1 MTAEAPIPPVK
12 KAVLPVAGF
21 GTRTL
26 PATKVMPK
34 EMLPVVDKPV
44 IQYAIEEAREAGIE
58 EFILVTGR
66 GKDMIAAH
74 FDHQPEL
81 MRHLEAGNKDLLQ
94 ERVTESD
101 IPDGKLAVTRQN
113 TPLGLGHAILCA
125 RNLVGQEPFAILLP
139 DDLIQGET
147 GCLKQMMDVYTRQ
160 GGNIL
165 AVMEVAREMT
175 HKYGILDIDGD
186 DGRLAGIRGLVE
198 KPAPE
203 DAPSNLSV
211 IGRYILQPGI
221 FDKLSCLGKGSGGE
235 IQLTDAIAQLARDQL
250 CQGLRFTGT
259 RFDCGAIE
267 GFVAANIAFGLNDSD
282 IGPQIQQLVQ
292 DYAGS
297 ACKIDDTG

>member
-1 MTAEAPIPPVK
+1 MTADISIPPVK

-26 PATKVMPK
+26 PATKAMPK

-81 MRHLEAGNKDLLQ
+81 MRHLESGNKQDLLA
-94 ERVTESD
+94 RVTESD

-113 TPLGLGHAILCA
+113 KPLGLGHAIWCA
-125 RNLVGQEPFAILLP
+125 RNLVGNAPFAVLLP

-147 GCLKQMMDVYTRQ
+147 GCLKQMMDVYNRH

-175 HKYGILDIDGD
+175 HKYGILDVDGD
-186 DGRLAGIRGLVE
+186 DGQLAGIRGLVE
-198 KPAPE
+198 KPAPA
-203 DAPSNLSV
+203 DAPSTLSV
-211 IGRYILQPGI
+211 IGRYILHPGV
-221 FDKLSCLGKGSGGE
+221 FDKLAGLGRGSGDE

-250 CQGLRFTGT
+250 CQGLRFAGT

-267 GFVAANIAFGLNDSD
+267 GFVTANIAFGMADSA
-282 IGPQIQQLVQ
+282 IGARIQQLVQ

-297 ACKIDDTG
+297 ERKIDDTG

>member
-1 MTAEAPIPPVK
+1 MTADASIMPVK

-81 MRHLEAGNKDLLQ
+81 MRHLDAGGKDDLL
-94 ERVTESD
+94 ERVVASD
-101 IPDGKLAVTRQN
+101 IPDGYLGVTKQN
-113 TPLGLGHAILCA
+113 QPKGLGHAIWCA
-125 RNLVGQEPFAILLP
+125 RNLVGDEPFAVLLP
-139 DDLIQGET
+139 DDLIKART
-147 GCLKQMMDVYTRQ
+147 GCMKQMMDIYNAT

-165 AVMEVAREMT
+165 AVMEVARELT
-175 HKYGILDIDGD
+175 RKYGILDTQSD
-186 DGRLAGIRGLVE
+186 DGQLALIRGLVE

-203 DAPSNLSV
+203 DAPSTLSV
-211 IGRYILQPGI
+211 IGRYILQPDI
-221 FDKLSCLGKGSGGE
+221 FDKLAHLGKGSGNE
-235 IQLTDAIAQLARDQL
+235 IQLTDAIAQLAQDQL
-250 CQGLRFTGT
+250 CQGLRFSGV
-259 RFDCGAIE
+259 RFDCGAPE
-267 GFVAANIAFGLNDSD
+267 GFVAANIAYGMADSG
-282 IGPQIQQLVQ
+282 IGEKIQQLVQ
-292 DYAGS
+292 DYTES
-297 ACKIDDTG
+297 EYTVDDTG